1 MAVAR
6 SDVESANSRRRLD
19 WVSSIV
25 EEVRVEGERSDQR
38 LRELGYRNDFRRDMS
53 VLGVL
58 GLSFCAVGILTGMS
72 SAFQTALFSGGPLGL
87 FWGWN
92 VSVCLCVLCRCGVV
106 IGGRER
112 GRVIDH
118 FGCVDLQRVHAA
130 HRAVPRGD
138 MQCIVSTTPACG
150 PWVNCT
156 DQGTDFV
163 VLRWAACT
171 SGCAR

>member
-92 VSVCLCVLCRCGVV
+92 VSVHL
-106 IGGRER
+106 
-112 GRVIDH
+112 
-118 FGCVDLQRVHAA
+118 
-130 HRAVPRGD
+130 
-138 MQCIVSTTPACG
+138 
-150 PWVNCT
+150 
-156 DQGTDFV
+156 
-163 VLRWAACT
+163 
-171 SGCAR
+171 